1 MNLSTGLYRLAQVI
15 KWAGRV
21 LGGIW
26 LIFLFTLLTTEK
38 AKVIDG
44 FKTGNEFTWLIFVTP
59 FVLIAITEVIAWV
72 LEGFADD

>member
-15 KWAGRV
+15 KWVGRV
-21 LGGIW
+21 LGGIG
-26 LIFLFTLLTTEK
+26 LIFFFTLLASDK

-44 FKTGNEFTWLIFVTP
+44 FKKGDEFIWLIFFTP
-59 FVLIAITEVIAWV
+59 LVLIAITEVIAWV

>member
-15 KWAGRV
+15 KWIGRL

-26 LIFLFTLLTTEK
+26 LIFSFTLLASDK

-44 FKTGNEFTWLIFVTP
+44 FKNGDEFIWFILSALSFLLP
-59 FVLIAITEVIAWV
+59 SQRL
-72 LEGFADD
+72 LHGS

>member
-15 KWAGRV
+15 KWIGRL

-26 LIFLFTLLTTEK
+26 LIFSFTLLASDK

-44 FKTGNEFTWLIFVTP
+44 FKNGDEFIWFIFVSP
-59 FVLIAITEVIAWV
+59 FVFIAITEVIAWV